1 LQFAVG
7 FVPPVDIYEGDGNY
21 VLEIEIPGM
30 RQDELDI
37 RLETGILTIRG
48 ASPCEKLITQCDTR
62 LPRTPGRCLL
72 ASRIVSCEAVDS
84 EKVPRKGLLQHCFR

>member
-1 LQFAVG
+1 LQSAVG

-48 ASPCEKLITQCDTR
+48 EWR
-62 LPRTPGRCLL
+62 LNE
-72 ASRIVSCEAVDS
+72 I
-84 EKVPRKGLLQHCFR
+84 RKW